1 MKGSFTVKQDR
12 YKERLTC
19 RVRAM
24 EQLTAA
30 AWSMVIECLEAA
42 AKAVPGQFVH
52 ILPAGSF
59 TLRRPISI
67 CGIDKEAGTLRIV
80 FEVRGKGTD
89 TLSQLHA
96 GDTVDMLAPLGHGFT
111 LLPEN
116 ARVILIGGGIGTPP
130 MLPLAR
136 HYGANAVVISGF
148 RNADAVIL
156 QQDFAETG
164 AKTILCTDD
173 GSAGRAGLVTLPL
186 EEEICAEKPA
196 MICACGPLPMLKA
209 AAALAQKHQ
218 IPCEVSL
225 EERMGCGIGACLVC
239 ACRTLDEHGD
249 EQYLHVCRNGPV
261 FKAEEVVW

>member
-12 YKERLTC
+12 YKERLSC
-19 RVRAM
+19 RITDM
-24 EQLTAA
+24 TQLTAA
-30 AWSMVIECLEAA
+30 AWSMVIECPEAA
-42 AKAVPGQFVH
+42 EKAVPGQFVH
-52 ILPAGSF
+52 ILPAGNF

-67 CGIDKEAGTLRIV
+67 CGIDKAAGTLRIV

-89 TLSQLHA
+89 ALAQLRA

-111 LLPEN
+111 LLP
-116 ARVILIGGGIGTPP
+116 ADSRVILIGGGIGTPP
-130 MLPLAR
+130 MLPLAQ
-136 HYGANAVVISGF
+136 HYGKNAVVISGF
-148 RNADAVIL
+148 RNAGAVIL
-156 QQDFAETG
+156 QQDFTGTG
-164 AKTILCTDD
+164 AKTVLCTDD

-186 EEEICAEKPA
+186 EEEIKAEKPA

-209 AAALAQKHQ
+209 AAALAKTCG

-239 ACRTLDEHGD
+239 ACRTLDADGN
-249 EQYLHVCRNGPV
+249 EQYLHVCKNGPV